1 MVGVGADLFR
11 LVPAH
16 FVQDDGHAS
25 LGDLPGR
32 FGSGEAAADDVDGA
46 GSGGR
51 IRHGGLIAA
60 WRAPVMR
67 GVRSRLSEDDVR
79 PYKRRRRLF
88 MTHGFQI
95 DEALA
100 DGFRLIRRRPGSV
113 FAWGVVL
120 ALPVL
125 LSAIV
130 MIDLLMT
137 IGLEAMAEN
146 ADASPQALAAMMR
159 MQAWSMLI
167 NVVQLIG
174 YVLII
179 AAICRAVLWPER
191 APGRFFDLR
200 VGMDEARVAVAGL
213 AVMAGC
219 YGVMLVVL
227 LLAFAFGAAF
237 WMVSETAAVV
247 LGVAVGLAGI
257 VGIVWAG
264 LRTSMIMPLS
274 IASQDFAFVAGWK
287 MTKGRVGML
296 LGLFVA
302 TLAVTFLVHV
312 LFLIVAGLIALGV
325 SIPFWPQLAV
335 WAQSASSELPAFN
348 PLVVAVAGVAAFI
361 AIAAYYGVIVA
372 IWIAPGVSACRQML
386 AMQKQ
391 DETGAAT
398 LS

>member
-1 MVGVGADLFR
+1 
-11 LVPAH
+11 
-16 FVQDDGHAS
+16 
-25 LGDLPGR
+25 
-32 FGSGEAAADDVDGA
+32 
-46 GSGGR
+46 
-51 IRHGGLIAA
+51 
-60 WRAPVMR
+60 
-67 GVRSRLSEDDVR
+67 
-79 PYKRRRRLF
+79 

-100 DGFRLIRRRPGSV
+100 DGFRLIRRRPGSI

-274 IASQDFAFVAGWK
+274 IASQDFAFVEGWK

-296 LGLFVA
+296 LGLFAA

-325 SIPFWPQLAV
+325 SIPFWPQLAA
-335 WAQSASSELPAFN
+335 WAQSASSGFPAFN
-348 PLVVAVAGVAAFI
+348 PLVVAVAGIAAFI

-391 DETGAAT
+391 DETGAAA